1 MDSVKTKIGS
11 TTEKIPK
18 MKIPKKPKLPKLLK
32 RKKSKT
38 SEIPEVENP
47 EYESAIS
54 TSPEPEVTEEQ
65 TGSEEPK

>member
-18 MKIPKKPKLPKLLK
+18 IKKPKLPKILK

-54 TSPEPEVTEEQ
+54 TSPEPEEQ
-65 TGSEEPK
+65 ENPK

>member
-18 MKIPKKPKLPKLLK
+18 MKIPKKLPKLLK
-32 RKKSKT
+32 RKKSKS

-47 EYESAIS
+47 EYDESAIS
-54 TSPEPEVTEEQ
+54 TSPEPEVSEEQ